1 MNIYIELNKMMYFS
15 NLIEFIILQLYTPS
29 QRVFQTFVFFY
40 KTSIYLRPH
49 FPKICVCMGLA
60 NLCNVQLSHG

>member
-1 MNIYIELNKMMYFS
+1 MNIYIELNKM
-15 NLIEFIILQLYTPS
+15 IEFIILQLNTPS

-40 KTSIYLRPH
+40 KTSIYLQPH
-49 FPKICVCMGLA
+49 FPKIFVCMGLA